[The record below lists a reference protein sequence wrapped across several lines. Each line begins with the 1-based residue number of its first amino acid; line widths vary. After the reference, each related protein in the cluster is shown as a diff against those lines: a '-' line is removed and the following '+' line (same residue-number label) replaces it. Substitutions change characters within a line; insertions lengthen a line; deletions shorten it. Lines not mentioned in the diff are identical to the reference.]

1 MSALLLISL
10 TIDVCE
16 CSCLSWLSLT
26 DGSRWLWL
34 DAQTCVLF
42 GVLESLRER
51 KILLFVA
58 RSRRELASLHVE
70 RASLHAEWQLSL
82 RVEWQLSFFVLLSA
96 HYLIRNTIK
105 IFCTLNRKVV
115 MRAFFACLRSR
126 KAGQYYCHFFGGN
139 LSMHARDVPSEVF
152 LLERVAEWAL
162 ALVDFI
168 LNFRGMLLRRN
179 VPLPILLMFCLELA
193 GDAVVTA

>member
-1 MSALLLISL
+1 MRALLLISL

-34 DAQTCVLF
+34 DAQTCVIF

-96 HYLIRNTIK
+96 HYLIRNTIM

-115 MRAFFACLRSR
+115 MRAFFA
-126 KAGQYYCHFFGGN
+126 
-139 LSMHARDVPSEVF
+139 
-152 LLERVAEWAL
+152 
-162 ALVDFI
+162 
-168 LNFRGMLLRRN
+168 
-179 VPLPILLMFCLELA
+179 
-193 GDAVVTA
+193 